1 MDGGTDTG
9 GAAEGTMVE
18 LAEIMTADVFTVAP
32 DTPVVAVAVAAAMVK
47 RRLGSAV
54 VMQGA
59 DVGGNLH
66 GARRLAGG
74 GVGSRPGPLTHVPVD
89 DTRPGD
95 RRTQCGLGASGRDH
109 ARQRVPP
116 PPGRRG
122 DALVGIVSLRDLLS
136 VRVRRHLS

>member
-54 VMQGA
+54 VMQG
-59 DVGGNLH
+59 
-66 GARRLAGG
+66 RCWWES
-74 GVGSRPGPLTHVPVD
+74 SRSATS
-89 DTRPGD
+89 
-95 RRTQCGLGASGRDH
+95 C
-109 ARQRVPP
+109 
-116 PPGRRG
+116 GRR
-122 DALVGIVSLRDLLS
+122 R
-136 VRVRRHLS
+136 RVATWPAHPCPGG